1 MAFYPLH
8 LGSRQEQRHR
18 IGVILLQL
26 LWPGPGPDHPT
37 LEKDRTIS
45 TDKFFAALS
54 RTRDALLPAKTQNW
68 LKTPRG
74 MWLVFAGVHLVFLVL
89 AGVLSLRGE
98 AFSDTF
104 IYRIWASVDF
114 DGDRVLGPSPWV
126 YPILALVPM
135 SVAYI
140 FGPAPFLFL
149 WVLMIAGLN
158 TLAVGKLTSWGRNT
172 KAIPAALWWITFT
185 TLLAWL
191 GFARVDG
198 LTAPVVLIALSLG
211 VASPFLT
218 SFILSV
224 ATWTK
229 VWPAAVV
236 LALFTVVKKRVQVV
250 LAGVLVT
257 AFVVALALSMNA
269 LPLLLNF
276 LLEQGD
282 RGMQLEA
289 TFTTP
294 WLWMSVLGIGGARMY
309 MNRDINS
316 MQVDGPGSE
325 FMSFLMQPLLIAAA
339 LLVAALIFWALHTGK
354 RNGGAD
360 RTALL
365 LFGSLALVT
374 AFVVFNKVGSPQFM
388 VWLAPA
394 VAVGLA
400 HQWKAWRVPATMLIG
415 VAVLTFLVYPLFYDA
430 LSHNNPLMAG
440 VLTARNALLVILFV
454 WSVRQLVIMGRNPQ
468 AIPRHD
474 AVTSPAATEATAL
487 AGPDTAAAVDSGAAP
502 DSAAHTGPAAVTEES

>member
-1 MAFYPLH
+1 MSL
-8 LGSRQEQRHR
+8 
-18 IGVILLQL
+18 
-26 LWPGPGPDHPT
+26 
-37 LEKDRTIS
+37 
-45 TDKFFAALS
+45 
-54 RTRDALLPAKTQNW
+54 
-68 LKTPRG
+68 
-74 MWLVFAGVHLVFLVL
+74 FLVYAVGL
-89 AGVLSLRGE
+89 IA
-98 AFSDTF
+98 
-104 IYRIWASVDF
+104 
-114 DGDRVLGPSPWV
+114 
-126 YPILALVPM
+126 LALVM
-135 SVAYI
+135 VL
-140 FGPAPFLFL
+140 PALLRRRPSAAGNAGAPVDAARANVQ
-149 WVLMIAGLN
+149 VLREQL
-158 TLAVGKLTSWGRNT
+158 
-172 KAIPAALWWITFT
+172 AALDAERAAGG
-185 TLLAWL
+185 LDDAQYQLARSEIERRAL
-191 GFARVDG
+191 EEDQAAEAALVVARR
-198 LTAPVVLIALSLG
+198 
-211 VASPFLT
+211 
-218 SFILSV
+218 SV
-224 ATWTK
+224 KT
-229 VWPAAVV
+229 AVV

-257 AFVVALALSMNA
+257 AFVVALALRMNA
-269 LPLLLNF
+269 MPLLLNF

-487 AGPDTAAAVDSGAAP
+487 AGPDTAAAVDSAAAP

>member
-1 MAFYPLH
+1 MP
-8 LGSRQEQRHR
+8 E
-18 IGVILLQL
+18 
-26 LWPGPGPDHPT
+26 
-37 LEKDRTIS
+37 
-45 TDKFFAALS
+45 
-54 RTRDALLPAKTQNW
+54 KTQNW

-74 MWLVFAGVHLVFLVL
+74 MWSVFAAIHLLFLVL
-89 AGVLSLRGE
+89 AGILSLRGE

-104 IYRIWASVDF
+104 IYRIWASIGFNENLVS
-114 DGDRVLGPSPWV
+114 GPSPWV

-135 SVAYI
+135 AVAYI
-140 FGPAPFLFL
+140 FGAGPFLFI
-149 WVLMIAGLN
+149 WVLMISALN
-158 TLAVGKLTSWGRNT
+158 LLAVAKLTRWGKKRD
-172 KAIPAALWWITFT
+172 AIPAALWWIGFT

-218 SFILSV
+218 SLILSV

-236 LALFTVVKKRVQVV
+236 LTLFTVVKKRVQVV

-257 AFVVALALSMNA
+257 ACVVVLALSMNS
-269 LPLLLNF
+269 LPKLLNF

-294 WLWMSVLGIGGARMY
+294 WLWMSVLGIGGADMY
-309 MNRDINS
+309 MNQDINS

-325 FMSFLMQPLLIAAA
+325 VMSFLMQPLLIVAA
-339 LLVAALIFWALHTGK
+339 LIVAALIFWALHTGK

-365 LFGSLALVT
+365 LFGSLAMVT

-394 VAVGLA
+394 VAVGLSY
-400 HQWKAWRVPATMLIG
+400 QWKAWRVPSTMLIG
-415 VAVLTFLVYPLFYDA
+415 VAILTFLIYPLFYDA
-430 LSHNNPLMAG
+430 LSHNNPVMAA
-440 VLTARNALLVILFV
+440 VLTLRNLLLVVLFV
-454 WSVRQLVIMGRNPQ
+454 WSVRQLFLMGKNPSR
-468 AIPRHD
+468 IPRHD
-474 AVTSPAATEATAL
+474 GEPSSSQTVTS
-487 AGPDTAAAVDSGAAP
+487 AVAP
-502 DSAAHTGPAAVTEES
+502 ESSQTEEL

>member
-1 MAFYPLH
+1 MWT
-8 LGSRQEQRHR
+8 
-18 IGVILLQL
+18 V
-26 LWPGPGPDHPT
+26 
-37 LEKDRTIS
+37 
-45 TDKFFAALS
+45 FAAI
-54 RTRDALLPAKTQNW
+54 
-68 LKTPRG
+68 
-74 MWLVFAGVHLVFLVL
+74 HLVFLLL
-89 AGVLSLRGE
+89 AGILSLRGE

-114 DGDRVLGPSPWV
+114 NETLVVGPSPWV
-126 YPILALVPM
+126 YPILALIPM
-135 SVAYI
+135 AI
-140 FGPAPFLFL
+140 ADLFGPSPFLFI
-149 WVLMIAGLN
+149 WVLMIAALN
-158 TLAVGKLTSWGRNT
+158 TLAVGKLTSWGKKRET
-172 KAIPAALWWITFT
+172 IPAALWWIAFT
-185 TLLAWL
+185 ALLAWL

-198 LTAPVVLIALSLG
+198 LTAPVVLIALSIG

-218 SFILSV
+218 SVILSV

-236 LALFTVVKKRVQVV
+236 LALFTVVKQRVQVV

-257 AFVVALALSMNA
+257 ALVVAVALAMNA
-269 LPLLLNF
+269 LPKLLNF

-294 WLWMSVLGIGGARMY
+294 WLWMSVLGLGGARMY
-309 MNRDINS
+309 MNQDINS

-325 FMSFLMQPLLIAAA
+325 VMSFLMQPLLIAAA
-339 LLVAALIFWALHTGK
+339 LLVAALVFWALHTGK

-394 VAVGLA
+394 VAVGLSY
-400 HQWKAWRVPATMLIG
+400 QWKAWRIPATMLIG
-415 VAVLTFLVYPLFYDA
+415 VAILTFLVYPLFYDA
-430 LSHNNPLMAG
+430 LSHNNPAMAA
-440 VLTARNALLVILFV
+440 VLTLRNLLLVVLFV
-454 WSVRQLVIMGRNPQ
+454 WSVRQLFLMGRNP
-468 AIPRHD
+468 ARIPRHD
-474 AVTSPAATEATAL
+474 AGPSSASNPAPAVAAEASLTKE
-487 AGPDTAAAVDSGAAP
+487 P
-502 DSAAHTGPAAVTEES
+502 

>member
-1 MAFYPLH
+1 
-8 LGSRQEQRHR
+8 
-18 IGVILLQL
+18 
-26 LWPGPGPDHPT
+26 
-37 LEKDRTIS
+37 
-45 TDKFFAALS
+45 
-54 RTRDALLPAKTQNW
+54 
-68 LKTPRG
+68 
-74 MWLVFAGVHLVFLVL
+74 MWTVFAVIHGVFLLL
-89 AGVLSLRGE
+89 AAILSLRGE

-114 DGDRVLGPSPWV
+114 NESLVVGPSPWV
-126 YPILALVPM
+126 YPILALLPM
-135 SVAYI
+135 AI
-140 FGPAPFLFL
+140 ADLFGPAPFLFI
-149 WVLMIAGLN
+149 WVLMIAALN
-158 TLAVGKLTSWGRNT
+158 TLAVAKLTNWGKKRET
-172 KAIPAALWWITFT
+172 IPAGLWWIAFT
-185 TLLAWL
+185 ALLAWL

-198 LTAPVVLIALSLG
+198 LTAPVVLIALSIG

-218 SFILSV
+218 SVILSV

-236 LALFTVVKKRVQVV
+236 LALFTVVKQRVQVV

-257 AFVVALALSMNA
+257 AVVVAVALAMNA
-269 LPLLLNF
+269 LPKLLNF

-294 WLWMSVLGIGGARMY
+294 WLWMSVLGLGGARMY
-309 MNRDINS
+309 MNQDINS

-339 LLVAALIFWALHTGK
+339 LLVAALVFWALHTGK

-394 VAVGLA
+394 VAVGLSY
-400 HQWKAWRVPATMLIG
+400 QWKAWRVPATMLIG
-415 VAVLTFLVYPLFYDA
+415 VAILTFLVYPLFYDA
-430 LSHNNPLMAG
+430 LSHNNPAMAA
-440 VLTARNALLVILFV
+440 VLTLRNLLLVVLFV
-454 WSVRQLVIMGRNPQ
+454 WSVRQLFLMGRNPSR
-468 AIPRHD
+468 IPRHD
-474 AVTSPAATEATAL
+474 AGPSSVSNPAPAVAAEASLTKE
-487 AGPDTAAAVDSGAAP
+487 P
-502 DSAAHTGPAAVTEES
+502 

>member
-1 MAFYPLH
+1 M
-8 LGSRQEQRHR
+8 
-18 IGVILLQL
+18 
-26 LWPGPGPDHPT
+26 
-37 LEKDRTIS
+37 
-45 TDKFFAALS
+45 
-54 RTRDALLPAKTQNW
+54 LLPARAQAW
-68 LKTPRG
+68 LTTPRG
-74 MWLVFAGVHLVFLVL
+74 LWVIFACIHLVFLVL
-89 AGVLSLRGE
+89 AGLLSLQGE

-104 IYRIWASVDF
+104 IYRVWAEVGF
-114 DGDRVLGPSPWV
+114 NGARVQGPSPWV
-126 YPILALVPM
+126 YPILALIPM
-135 SVAYI
+135 ALAYI
-140 FGPAPFLFL
+140 FGPAPFFFL
-149 WVLMIAGLN
+149 WVLMIAALN
-158 TLAVGKLTSWGRNT
+158 TLAVGKLTSWGRNR
-172 KAIPAALWWITFT
+172 KAIPAALWWIAFT
-185 TLLAWL
+185 ALLAWL

-198 LTAPVVLIALSLG
+198 LTAPVVLLALSIG
-211 VASPFLT
+211 VSSPFLT
-218 SFILSV
+218 SLLLSV

-236 LALFTVVKKRVQVV
+236 LALFTVVKQRVHVV
-250 LAGVLVT
+250 LAGILVT
-257 AFVVALALSMNA
+257 AFVIALALSMGA
-269 LPLLLNF
+269 LPQLLNF

-294 WLWMSVLGIGGARMY
+294 WLWMSVLGLGGARMY
-309 MNRDINS
+309 MNTGINS

-325 FMSFLMQPLLIAAA
+325 LMSFLMQPLLIAAA

-400 HQWKAWRVPATMLIG
+400 QQWRAWRVPATMLIG
-415 VAVLTFLVYPLFYDA
+415 VAVLTFLIYPLFYDA
-430 LSHNNPLMAG
+430 LSHNNPAMAA
-440 VLTARNALLVILFV
+440 VLTLRNLLLVVLFV
-454 WSVRQLVIMGRNPQ
+454 WSVRQLFIMGRNPH

-474 AVTSPAATEATAL
+474 HTAVSSPAVA
-487 AGPDTAAAVDSGAAP
+487 S
-502 DSAAHTGPAAVTEES
+502 HTGASTDNPLAKEH

>member
-1 MAFYPLH
+1 MP
-8 LGSRQEQRHR
+8 E
-18 IGVILLQL
+18 
-26 LWPGPGPDHPT
+26 
-37 LEKDRTIS
+37 
-45 TDKFFAALS
+45 
-54 RTRDALLPAKTQNW
+54 KTQNW

-74 MWLVFAGVHLVFLVL
+74 MWSVFAAIHLLFLVL
-89 AGVLSLRGE
+89 AGILSLRGE

-104 IYRIWASVDF
+104 IYRIWASIGFNENLVS
-114 DGDRVLGPSPWV
+114 GPSPWV

-135 SVAYI
+135 AVAYI
-140 FGPAPFLFL
+140 FGAGPFLFI
-149 WVLMIAGLN
+149 WVLMISALN
-158 TLAVGKLTSWGRNT
+158 LLAVAKLTQWGKKRD
-172 KAIPAALWWITFT
+172 AIPAALWWIGFT

-218 SFILSV
+218 SLILSV

-236 LALFTVVKKRVQVV
+236 LTLFTVVKKRVQVV

-257 AFVVALALSMNA
+257 ACVVVLALNMNS
-269 LPLLLNF
+269 LPKLLNF

-294 WLWMSVLGIGGARMY
+294 WLWMSVLGIGGADMY
-309 MNRDINS
+309 MNQDINS

-325 FMSFLMQPLLIAAA
+325 VMSFLMQPLLIVAA
-339 LLVAALIFWALHTGK
+339 LIVAALIFWALHTGK

-365 LFGSLALVT
+365 LFGSLAMVT

-394 VAVGLA
+394 VAVGLSY
-400 HQWKAWRVPATMLIG
+400 QWKAWRVPATMLIG
-415 VAVLTFLVYPLFYDA
+415 VAILTFLIYPLFYDA
-430 LSHNNPLMAG
+430 LSHNNPVMAA
-440 VLTARNALLVILFV
+440 VLTLRNLLLVVLFV
-454 WSVRQLVIMGRNPQ
+454 WSVRQLFLMGKNPSR
-468 AIPRHD
+468 IPRHD
-474 AVTSPAATEATAL
+474 GEPSSSQTVTS
-487 AGPDTAAAVDSGAAP
+487 AVAP
-502 DSAAHTGPAAVTEES
+502 ESSQIEEL

>member
-1 MAFYPLH
+1 
-8 LGSRQEQRHR
+8 
-18 IGVILLQL
+18 
-26 LWPGPGPDHPT
+26 
-37 LEKDRTIS
+37 
-45 TDKFFAALS
+45 
-54 RTRDALLPAKTQNW
+54 
-68 LKTPRG
+68 
-74 MWLVFAGVHLVFLVL
+74 MWTVFAVIHGVFLLL
-89 AGVLSLRGE
+89 AGILSLRGE

-114 DGDRVLGPSPWV
+114 NESLVVGPSPWV
-126 YPILALVPM
+126 YPILALIPM
-135 SVAYI
+135 AI
-140 FGPAPFLFL
+140 AELFGPAPFLFI
-149 WVLMIAGLN
+149 WVLMIAALN
-158 TLAVGKLTSWGRNT
+158 TLAVGKLTNWGKKRET
-172 KAIPAALWWITFT
+172 IPAGLWWIAFT
-185 TLLAWL
+185 ALLAWL

-198 LTAPVVLIALSLG
+198 LTAPVVLIALSIG

-218 SFILSV
+218 SVILSV

-236 LALFTVVKKRVQVV
+236 LALFTVVKQRVQVV

-257 AFVVALALSMNA
+257 AVVVAVALAMNA
-269 LPLLLNF
+269 LPKLLNF

-294 WLWMSVLGIGGARMY
+294 WLWMSVLGLGGARMY
-309 MNRDINS
+309 MNQDINS

-325 FMSFLMQPLLIAAA
+325 VMSFLMQPLLIAAA
-339 LLVAALIFWALHTGK
+339 LLVAALVFWALHTGK

-394 VAVGLA
+394 VAVGLSY
-400 HQWKAWRVPATMLIG
+400 QWKAWRVPATMLIG
-415 VAVLTFLVYPLFYDA
+415 VAILTFLVYPLFYDA
-430 LSHNNPLMAG
+430 LSHNNPAMAA
-440 VLTARNALLVILFV
+440 VLTLRNLLLVVLFV
-454 WSVRQLVIMGRNPQ
+454 WSVRQLFLMGRNPSR
-468 AIPRHD
+468 IPRHD
-474 AVTSPAATEATAL
+474 A
-487 AGPDTAAAVDSGAAP
+487 GPS
-502 DSAAHTGPAAVTEES
+502 SAANPAPAVAAKATLTKEP